1 MEILLWRELLDPYKL
16 AVDELV
22 VKFEHIIN
30 EYRMIGEYSPIEQVN
45 GRVKKISSILEK
57 VAKKNISIS
66 DGTTLKY

>member
-30 EYRMIGEYSPIEQVN
+30 EYRMVGEYSPIEQVR
-45 GRVKKISSILEK
+45 GRVKSVSSILEK
-57 VAKKNISIS
+57 MHRKNAPRR
-66 DGTTLKY
+66 